1 MNSFP
6 VQQQYPQPQTQP
18 QQAPGIDPTLLA
30 AFRNQGQAGG
40 NSSGNVNGNKFP
52 YGGGMGG
59 GGAFN
64 PQMMQNS
71 QGGGGTLN
79 PAHLMNGA
87 SHHQQHQQQ
96 QHQTVNPQQMFQQ
109 SHQQPQQQQQH
120 GMMNGGMGINPATLN
135 SNHVPTNQHPLSGLT
150 REQMQQHYN
159 SMSPQQQQ
167 ILQAKMAAAN
177 AQAAISQQH
186 QQQQQHHAQQQQQQQ
201 FQSHSHSGLQQQQQ
215 QQQQNP
221 VAQQHALQQILAQQQ
236 HQHQQAA
243 YFGDRPSSSASSQP
257 QMMPPPVGIPPR
269 PPTAGPGPSS
279 RPGTSH
285 SHGSASQAGLSGGQM
300 QMQRPPSRPTTAG
313 GFDGQQQ
320 QQHQY
325 PMANGNWNPNQPK
338 PMTPQQA
345 HFGQQMQ
352 AASGMQQQQQQ
363 QQQQHQQ
370 QYHQQQQQHHQQ
382 HSPPPGSPYRGAKRK
397 VANGMAMDSPR
408 MGNPAMMG
416 SQMGSGMNMSGGMMG
431 SSMGPPG
438 MARQISSSSVDQPQ
452 AQQQS
457 VQQNYPAM
465 ANGFPQQ
472 SQSQSSQQ
480 QHQSQSTPSGMR
492 PQSSNGHIATAPHT
506 PMHSGGGMSAMLNDP
521 TRINGM
527 GGGMGSI
534 PGGMNM
540 GGLGSNMGLMG
551 MSGANDALPRT
562 PQRNAQGGQIP
573 GYPAL
578 GSTMPTQQH
587 RQPSTPAFSPQLP
600 PGLQQ
605 SMMQPHGPKPSL
617 DQAANMGI
625 KMGSLP
631 QLSTGGFTGLDP
643 RPAGLPSR
651 IPSAAPT
658 QPINSSMAAI
668 KQTPPVPGIH
678 PVLAPLPANVQLNH
692 QVTRVTVVPL
702 AGSDKTIPPLSQS
715 EIKDIQAWK
724 QADKDYEGIWRKMK
738 ERMVD
743 ELRTATGPSN
753 ASWWEKDAV
762 DLTRRKPREQ
772 FDVRYPR
779 QKRDRDGRD
788 RRKTGRREGLK
799 LYVF

>member
-1 MNSFP
+1 
-6 VQQQYPQPQTQP
+6 
-18 QQAPGIDPTLLA
+18 
-30 AFRNQGQAGG
+30 
-40 NSSGNVNGNKFP
+40 
-52 YGGGMGG
+52 MGG
-59 GGAFN
+59 GGGFN
-64 PQMMQNS
+64 PQMMQQNS
-71 QGGGGTLN
+71 QVGGGGTLN
-79 PAHLMNGA
+79 PAHLMNGVN
-87 SHHQQHQQQ
+87 HHQQQQQ
-96 QHQTVNPQQMFQQ
+96 QHQTMNPQQMFQQ
-109 SHQQPQQQQQH
+109 SHQQPQQQQQQH
-120 GMMNGGMGINPATLN
+120 GMMNGGMGINPASLN

-150 REQMQQHYN
+150 REQMQQHFN
-159 SMSPQQQQ
+159 SMTPLQQQ

-177 AQAAISQQH
+177 AQAAISQSTVGHHHHQ

-201 FQSHSHSGLQQQQQ
+201 FQLHSHSGLQQQQQ
-215 QQQQNP
+215 QQQPQQNP
-221 VAQQHALQQILAQQQ
+221 AAQQHALQQILAQQQ
-236 HQHQQAA
+236 HQHQQAT

-285 SHGSASQAGLSGGQM
+285 SHGSASQVGLPGGQM
-300 QMQRPPSRPTTAG
+300 QIQRPPSRPTTAG

-320 QQHQY
+320 QQQQQQQQHQY
-325 PMANGNWNPNQPK
+325 MANGNWNPNQPK

-352 AASGMQQQQQQ
+352 AASGMQQQQYHQQ
-363 QQQQHQQ
+363 QQQQ
-370 QYHQQQQQHHQQ
+370 QQQQQHHQQ

-397 VANGMAMDSPR
+397 VGANGMAMDSPR

-416 SQMGSGMNMSGGMMG
+416 SQMGSGMNMGAGMMG

-438 MARQISSSSVDQPQ
+438 MGRQISSSSIDQPQ
-452 AQQQS
+452 VQQQN

-472 SQSQSSQQ
+472 SQSQSQSQQ
-480 QHQSQSTPSGMR
+480 QHQSHSTPSGMR
-492 PQSSNGHIATAPHT
+492 PQSSNGHIPTAPHT
-506 PMHSGGGMSAMLNDP
+506 PMHGGGGGGGGMSAMLNDP
-521 TRINGM
+521 TRMN
-527 GGGMGSI
+527 GMGSI

-551 MSGANDALPRT
+551 MGGGNDVLPRT
-562 PQRNAQGGQIP
+562 PQRSTPGGQIP

-578 GSTMPTQQH
+578 GSTMPTPQQH

-600 PGLQQ
+600 PSLQQ
-605 SMMQPHGPKPSL
+605 SMMQPHGPKPSSL
-617 DQAANMGI
+617 DQAANIGI
-625 KMGSLP
+625 KMGGLP

-668 KQTPPVPGIH
+668 KQTPPVPGIQ
-678 PVLAPLPANVQLNH
+678 PVLGPLPANVQLN
-692 QVTRVTVVPL
+692 QQLTRVTVVPL
-702 AGSDKTIPPLSQS
+702 AGSDKTILPLSPS

-738 ERMVD
+738 ERMAD
-743 ELRTATGPSN
+743 ELRTATGPSK
-753 ASWWEKDAV
+753 AAWWEKDAV
-762 DLTRRKPREQ
+762 DLTRRKPREP

-799 LYVF
+799 LYV